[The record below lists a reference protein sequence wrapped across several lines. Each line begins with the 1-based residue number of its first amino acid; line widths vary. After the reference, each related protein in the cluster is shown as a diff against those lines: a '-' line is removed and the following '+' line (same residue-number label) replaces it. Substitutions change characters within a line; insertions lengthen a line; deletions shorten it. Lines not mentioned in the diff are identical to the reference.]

1 LSEPLWTR
9 QRELV
14 ERAVELVERC
24 DCRAGCPACVGPV
37 LAADEVAVAEGDR
50 LGGAT
55 SPRALA
61 RRVLTLL
68 SRPSDAIALDSA
80 PRALERDA

>member
-1 LSEPLWTR
+1 VGLSEPLWTR

-14 ERAVELVERC
+14 ERASELVERC

-37 LAADEVAVAEGDR
+37 LAADEERDGV
-50 LGGAT
+50 T
-55 SPRALA
+55 SPKALA

-68 SRPSDAIALDSA
+68 AKPSESLAQGDATA
-80 PRALERDA
+80 ALERRA